1 MAKKTDSKID
11 KRSIARTLYLDG
23 NYTQEEIAVKV
34 GVSRQTIIRWS
45 KEDSWAEL
53 KASLSVTPTQLIAQ
67 WQQQIAEINRT
78 ITSREEGARYA
89 TPAELM
95 RCSSSPPPSRRYKMT
110 SASAK
115 SSASVCASLLGF
127 APSTWSKPK
136 PSTASWM
143 SSSKTKQALSDDTA
157 GKASP

>member
-34 GVSRQTIIRWS
+34 GVSRQTLIRWS

-78 ITSREEGARYA
+78 IASREEGARYA
-89 TPAELM
+89 TPAEADAML
-95 RCSSSPPPSRRYKMT
+95 KLAT
-110 SASAK
+110 SIKKIQDDLGISEVI
-115 SSASVCASLLGF
+115 SVCMRFLAWLRPLDVEQAKAFNSF
-127 APSTWSKPK
+127 MDVFIKDQANSKR
-136 PSTASWM
+136 
-143 SSSKTKQALSDDTA
+143 
-157 GKASP
+157 

>member
-89 TPAELM
+89 TPAEADAML
-95 RCSSSPPPSRRYKMT
+95 KLAT
-110 SASAK
+110 SIKKIQDDLGISEVI
-115 SSASVCASLLGF
+115 SVCMRFLAWLRPLDVEQAQAFNSLMDVF
-127 APSTWSKPK
+127 IKDQANSKR
-136 PSTASWM
+136 
-143 SSSKTKQALSDDTA
+143 
-157 GKASP
+157 

>member
-34 GVSRQTIIRWS
+34 GVSRQTIIRWA

-78 ITSREEGARYA
+78 ITCREEGARYA
-89 TPAELM
+89 TPAEADAML
-95 RCSSSPPPSRRYKMT
+95 KLAT
-110 SASAK
+110 SIKKIQDDLGVSEVI
-115 SSASVCASLLGF
+115 SVCMRFLAWLRPLDMEQAKAFNSLMDVF
-127 APSTWSKPK
+127 IKDQA
-136 PSTASWM
+136 
-143 SSSKTKQALSDDTA
+143 SSKR
-157 GKASP
+157 

>member
-89 TPAELM
+89 TPAEADAML
-95 RCSSSPPPSRRYKMT
+95 KLAT
-110 SASAK
+110 SIKKIQDDLGVSEVI
-115 SSASVCASLLGF
+115 SVCMRFLAWLRPLDREQAKAFNSLMDVF
-127 APSTWSKPK
+127 VKDQANSKR
-136 PSTASWM
+136 
-143 SSSKTKQALSDDTA
+143 
-157 GKASP
+157 

>member
-23 NYTQEEIAVKV
+23 KYTQEEIAVKV

-89 TPAELM
+89 TPAEADAML
-95 RCSSSPPPSRRYKMT
+95 KLAT
-110 SASAK
+110 SIKKIQDDLGISEVI
-115 SSASVCASLLGF
+115 SVCMRFLAWLRPLDVEQAKAFNSLMDVF
-127 APSTWSKPK
+127 IKDQANSKR
-136 PSTASWM
+136 
-143 SSSKTKQALSDDTA
+143 
-157 GKASP
+157 

>member
-89 TPAELM
+89 TPAEADAML
-95 RCSSSPPPSRRYKMT
+95 KLAT
-110 SASAK
+110 SIKKIQDDLGISEVI
-115 SSASVCASLLGF
+115 SVCMRFLAWLRPLDVEQAKAFNSLMDIF
-127 APSTWSKPK
+127 IKDQA
-136 PSTASWM
+136 
-143 SSSKTKQALSDDTA
+143 SSKR
-157 GKASP
+157 

>member
-1 MAKKTDSKID
+1 MATKTDSKID

-34 GVSRQTIIRWS
+34 GVSRQTIIRWA

-89 TPAELM
+89 TPAEADAML
-95 RCSSSPPPSRRYKMT
+95 KLAT
-110 SASAK
+110 SIKKIQDDLGISEVI
-115 SSASVCASLLGF
+115 SVCMRFLAWLRPLDVEQAKAFNSLMDVF
-127 APSTWSKPK
+127 IKDQANSKR
-136 PSTASWM
+136 
-143 SSSKTKQALSDDTA
+143 
-157 GKASP
+157 

>member
-78 ITSREEGARYA
+78 PPRREGGAPSA
-89 TPAELM
+89 PPAEADAML
-95 RCSSSPPPSRRYKMT
+95 KLAT
-110 SASAK
+110 SIKKIQDDLGISEVI
-115 SSASVCASLLGF
+115 SVCMRFLAWLRPLDVEQAKAFNSLMDVF
-127 APSTWSKPK
+127 IKDQANSKR
-136 PSTASWM
+136 
-143 SSSKTKQALSDDTA
+143 
-157 GKASP
+157 

>member
-34 GVSRQTIIRWS
+34 GVSRQTIIRWA

-89 TPAELM
+89 TPAEADAML
-95 RCSSSPPPSRRYKMT
+95 KLAT
-110 SASAK
+110 SIKKIQDDLGISEVI
-115 SSASVCASLLGF
+115 SVCMRFLAWLRPLDVEQAKAFNSLMDVF
-127 APSTWSKPK
+127 VKDQANSKR
-136 PSTASWM
+136 
-143 SSSKTKQALSDDTA
+143 
-157 GKASP
+157 

>member
-78 ITSREEGARYA
+78 ITSRDEGARYA
-89 TPAELM
+89 TPAEADAML
-95 RCSSSPPPSRRYKMT
+95 KLAT
-110 SASAK
+110 SIKKIQDDLGISEVI
-115 SSASVCASLLGF
+115 SVCMRFLAWLRPLDVEQAKAFNSLMDVF
-127 APSTWSKPK
+127 IKDQANSKR
-136 PSTASWM
+136 
-143 SSSKTKQALSDDTA
+143 
-157 GKASP
+157 

>member
-67 WQQQIAEINRT
+67 WQQQIAEVNRN
-78 ITSREEGARYA
+78 IASREEGVRFA
-89 TPAELM
+89 
-95 RCSSSPPPSRRYKMT
+95 T
-110 SASAK
+110 SAEADAMLKLATSIRK
-115 SSASVCASLLGF
+115 IQDDLGISEVISVCMRFLAWLRPLDVEQAKAFNGLMDVF
-127 APSTWSKPK
+127 IKDQANSKR
-136 PSTASWM
+136 
-143 SSSKTKQALSDDTA
+143 
-157 GKASP
+157 

>member
-89 TPAELM
+89 TPAEADAML
-95 RCSSSPPPSRRYKMT
+95 KLAT
-110 SASAK
+110 SIKKIQDDLGISEVI
-115 SSASVCASLLGF
+115 SVCMRFLAWLRPLDVEQAKAFNSLMDVF
-127 APSTWSKPK
+127 IKDQA
-136 PSTASWM
+136 
-143 SSSKTKQALSDDTA
+143 SSKR
-157 GKASP
+157 

>member
-89 TPAELM
+89 TPAEADAML
-95 RCSSSPPPSRRYKMT
+95 KLAT
-110 SASAK
+110 SIKKIQDDLGISEVI
-115 SSASVCASLLGF
+115 SVCMRFTAVP
-127 APSTWSKPK
+127 APSTRGRRR
-136 PSTASWM
+136 
-143 SSSKTKQALSDDTA
+143 D
-157 GKASP
+157 

>member
-53 KASLSVTPTQLIAQ
+53 KASPSVTPTQLIAQ

-89 TPAELM
+89 TPAEADAML
-95 RCSSSPPPSRRYKMT
+95 KLAT
-110 SASAK
+110 SIKKIQDDLGISEVI
-115 SSASVCASLLGF
+115 SVCMRFLAWLRPLDVEQAKAFNSLMDVF
-127 APSTWSKPK
+127 IKDQANSKR
-136 PSTASWM
+136 
-143 SSSKTKQALSDDTA
+143 
-157 GKASP
+157 

>member
-34 GVSRQTIIRWS
+34 GVSPQTIIRWS

-89 TPAELM
+89 TPAEADAML
-95 RCSSSPPPSRRYKMT
+95 KLAT
-110 SASAK
+110 SIKKIQDDLGISEVI
-115 SSASVCASLLGF
+115 SVCMRFLAWLRPLDVEQAKAFNSLMDVF
-127 APSTWSKPK
+127 IKDQANSKR
-136 PSTASWM
+136 
-143 SSSKTKQALSDDTA
+143 
-157 GKASP
+157 

>member
-89 TPAELM
+89 TPAEADAML
-95 RCSSSPPPSRRYKMT
+95 KLAT
-110 SASAK
+110 SIKKIQDDLGISEVI
-115 SSASVCASLLGF
+115 SVCMRFLAWLRPLDMEQAKAF
-127 APSTWSKPK
+127 NNLMDVFIKDQA
-136 PSTASWM
+136 
-143 SSSKTKQALSDDTA
+143 SSKR
-157 GKASP
+157 

>member
-89 TPAELM
+89 TPAEADAMLKLATSIKKIQDDLGISEVISVCM
-95 RCSSSPPPSRRYKMT
+95 RFLAWLRPLDVEQ
-110 SASAK
+110 AK
-115 SSASVCASLLGF
+115 SFNSLMDVF
-127 APSTWSKPK
+127 IKDQANSKR
-136 PSTASWM
+136 
-143 SSSKTKQALSDDTA
+143 
-157 GKASP
+157 

>member
-78 ITSREEGARYA
+78 ISSREEGARYA
-89 TPAELM
+89 TPAEADAML
-95 RCSSSPPPSRRYKMT
+95 KLAT
-110 SASAK
+110 SIKKIQDDLGISEVI
-115 SSASVCASLLGF
+115 SVCMRFLAWLRPLDVEQAKAFNSLMDVF
-127 APSTWSKPK
+127 IKDQANSKR
-136 PSTASWM
+136 
-143 SSSKTKQALSDDTA
+143 
-157 GKASP
+157 

>member
-34 GVSRQTIIRWS
+34 GVSRQTIIRWA

-89 TPAELM
+89 TPAEADAML
-95 RCSSSPPPSRRYKMT
+95 KLAT
-110 SASAK
+110 SIKKIQDDLGISEVI
-115 SSASVCASLLGF
+115 SVCMRFLAWLRPLDVEQAKAFNSLMDVF
-127 APSTWSKPK
+127 IKDQANSKR
-136 PSTASWM
+136 
-143 SSSKTKQALSDDTA
+143 
-157 GKASP
+157 

>member
-89 TPAELM
+89 TPAEADAML
-95 RCSSSPPPSRRYKMT
+95 KLAT
-110 SASAK
+110 SIKKIQDDLGISEVI
-115 SSASVCASLLGF
+115 SVCMRFLAWLRPLDVEQAKAFNSLMDVF
-127 APSTWSKPK
+127 VKDQA
-136 PSTASWM
+136 
-143 SSSKTKQALSDDTA
+143 SSKR
-157 GKASP
+157 

>member
-67 WQQQIAEINRT
+67 WQQQIAEIKRT

-89 TPAELM
+89 TPAEADAML
-95 RCSSSPPPSRRYKMT
+95 KLAT
-110 SASAK
+110 SIKKIQDDLGISEVI
-115 SSASVCASLLGF
+115 SVCMRFLAWLRPLDVEQAKAFNSLMDVF
-127 APSTWSKPK
+127 IKDQANSKR
-136 PSTASWM
+136 
-143 SSSKTKQALSDDTA
+143 
-157 GKASP
+157 

>member
-1 MAKKTDSKID
+1 MVKKTDSKID

-34 GVSRQTIIRWS
+34 GVSRQTIIRWA

-89 TPAELM
+89 TPAEADAML
-95 RCSSSPPPSRRYKMT
+95 KLAT
-110 SASAK
+110 SIKKIQDDLGISEVI
-115 SSASVCASLLGF
+115 SVCMRFLAWLRPLDVEQAKAFNSLMDVF
-127 APSTWSKPK
+127 IKDQANSKR
-136 PSTASWM
+136 
-143 SSSKTKQALSDDTA
+143 
-157 GKASP
+157 

>member
-67 WQQQIAEINRT
+67 WQQQIAEVNRT

-89 TPAELM
+89 TPAEADAML
-95 RCSSSPPPSRRYKMT
+95 KLAT
-110 SASAK
+110 SIKKIQDDLGISEVI
-115 SSASVCASLLGF
+115 SVCMRFLAWLRPLDVEQAKAFNSLMDVF
-127 APSTWSKPK
+127 IKDQANSKR
-136 PSTASWM
+136 
-143 SSSKTKQALSDDTA
+143 
-157 GKASP
+157 

>member
-89 TPAELM
+89 TPAEADAML
-95 RCSSSPPPSRRYKMT
+95 KLAT
-110 SASAK
+110 SIKKIQDELGISEVI
-115 SSASVCASLLGF
+115 SVCMRFLAWLRPLDVEQAKAFNSLMDVF
-127 APSTWSKPK
+127 IKDQA
-136 PSTASWM
+136 
-143 SSSKTKQALSDDTA
+143 SSKR
-157 GKASP
+157 

>member
-34 GVSRQTIIRWS
+34 GVSRQTIIRWA

-78 ITSREEGARYA
+78 ITSREEGARFA
-89 TPAELM
+89 
-95 RCSSSPPPSRRYKMT
+95 T
-110 SASAK
+110 SAEADAMLKLATSIRK
-115 SSASVCASLLGF
+115 IQDDLGISEVISVCMRFLAWLRPLDVEQAKAFNSLMDVF
-127 APSTWSKPK
+127 IKDQANSKR
-136 PSTASWM
+136 
-143 SSSKTKQALSDDTA
+143 
-157 GKASP
+157 

>member
-11 KRSIARTLYLDG
+11 KRSIARTLYLAG

-78 ITSREEGARYA
+78 ITSREEGARSA
-89 TPAELM
+89 TPAEADAML
-95 RCSSSPPPSRRYKMT
+95 KLAT
-110 SASAK
+110 SIKKIQDDLGVSEVI
-115 SSASVCASLLGF
+115 SVCMRFLAWLRPLDMEQAKAFNSLMDVF
-127 APSTWSKPK
+127 VKDQANSKR
-136 PSTASWM
+136 
-143 SSSKTKQALSDDTA
+143 
-157 GKASP
+157 

>member
-23 NYTQEEIAVKV
+23 NYTQEESAVKV

-89 TPAELM
+89 TPAEADAML
-95 RCSSSPPPSRRYKMT
+95 KLAT
-110 SASAK
+110 SIKKIQDDLGISEVI
-115 SSASVCASLLGF
+115 SVCMRFLAWLRPLDVEQAKAFNSLMDVF
-127 APSTWSKPK
+127 IKDQANSKR
-136 PSTASWM
+136 
-143 SSSKTKQALSDDTA
+143 
-157 GKASP
+157 

>member
-34 GVSRQTIIRWS
+34 GVSRQTIIRWA

-78 ITSREEGARYA
+78 ITRREEGARYA
-89 TPAELM
+89 TPAEADAML
-95 RCSSSPPPSRRYKMT
+95 KLAT
-110 SASAK
+110 SIKKIQDDLGISEVI
-115 SSASVCASLLGF
+115 SVCMRFLAWLRPLDVEQAKAFNSLMDVF
-127 APSTWSKPK
+127 IKDQANSKR
-136 PSTASWM
+136 
-143 SSSKTKQALSDDTA
+143 
-157 GKASP
+157 

>member
-67 WQQQIAEINRT
+67 RQQQIAEINRT

-89 TPAELM
+89 TPAEADAML
-95 RCSSSPPPSRRYKMT
+95 KLAT
-110 SASAK
+110 SIKKIQDDLGISEVI
-115 SSASVCASLLGF
+115 SVCMRFLAWLRPLDVEQAKAFNSLMDVF
-127 APSTWSKPK
+127 IKDQANSKR
-136 PSTASWM
+136 
-143 SSSKTKQALSDDTA
+143 
-157 GKASP
+157 

>member
-89 TPAELM
+89 TPAEADAML
-95 RCSSSPPPSRRYKMT
+95 KLAT
-110 SASAK
+110 SIK
-115 SSASVCASLLGF
+115 
-127 APSTWSKPK
+127 KIR
-136 PSTASWM
+136 
-143 SSSKTKQALSDDTA
+143 
-157 GKASP
+157 